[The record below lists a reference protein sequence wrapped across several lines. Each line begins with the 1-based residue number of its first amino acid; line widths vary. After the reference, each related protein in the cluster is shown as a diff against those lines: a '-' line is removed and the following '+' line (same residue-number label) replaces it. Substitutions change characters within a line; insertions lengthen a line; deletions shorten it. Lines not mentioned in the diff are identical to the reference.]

1 MYVKKGSIA
10 KVSFGP
16 PSTVAVSSKF
26 KMDRCTRSID
36 SGFDSSS
43 SKSSTSTT
51 NSSMHCPVWTWKVD
65 RMWDLQQK
73 LEKQKS
79 MNDKDE
85 GQGTMEHTNYFME
98 SLKFG
103 ADLQSNFL
111 PQNSSS
117 SQMKEEKIKDCDD
130 EKKSLYMFDYNT
142 KNSNYF

>member
-1 MYVKKGSIA
+1 
-10 KVSFGP
+10 
-16 PSTVAVSSKF
+16 
-26 KMDRCTRSID
+26 
-36 SGFDSSS
+36 
-43 SKSSTSTT
+43 
-51 NSSMHCPVWTWKVD
+51 
-65 RMWDLQQK
+65 MWDLQQK

-117 SQMKEEKIKDCDD
+117 SQMKEEKIKDCKDD
-130 EKKSLYMFDYNT
+130 EEKKSLYMFDYNT